1 MKKILRYFL
10 FTLAG
15 VLGLLL
21 VIWLVFEGSNA
32 LSNSRLADKL
42 TSKATLTQQG
52 HQFRDLNANG
62 QLDPYEDA
70 REPIEARIEDLLSQ
84 MTLAEKAGLMW
95 HPSIGMGM
103 DGSVLNRPSPEALF
117 FGSTLDLVVGKEI
130 RHFNLFKIADPEA
143 HATWYNAL
151 QKMAEEDRLGI
162 PVTISTDPRHAAG
175 NFIAG
180 GLLDS
185 RFSKWPEPLGM
196 AAIGDSLAMLEFARI
211 ANLEYRAVGMKTAL
225 HPMADLATEP
235 RWARTNGT
243 FGEDPALAAKMTAAY
258 ILGFQGDSLGPAS
271 VACMTKHWPGGGPQK
286 DGDDAHFRYG
296 KDQVYPGGQ
305 FELHMKV
312 FEAAFG
318 AGTAMIMPYYGV
330 PNDQQSMEEVG
341 FNFNRYVITD
351 LLRQRYGFD
360 GIVCT
365 DWSVLKDVGIP
376 GVIEFPAKNYGV
388 EELTLQGRILKA
400 IEAGVDQFGG
410 DQLPEEIVAL
420 VESGQL
426 SEARVDESAR
436 RLLRA
441 KFQMGLFDDPYVDVA
456 QVSKV
461 VASPEFVAKGKAAQR
476 RSIVLLKNDSIEAG
490 QPLLPLAAGKKIYVE
505 GLDAATLAGLANV
518 VADPAEAELAILH
531 LATPW
536 DPRDSDFIESMF
548 HQGRL
553 HFEPEERDRL
563 LAIMA
568 QVPTVL
574 VMKVDRPPVIPELAA
589 ASRGLLA
596 HFGVEEDAVV
606 DVVFGKAS
614 PEGRLPV
621 EFPSSPEALT
631 QQKEDV
637 PYDSPNPLFPF
648 GAGLRYGGTA
658 MPQPGTLEN

>member
-1 MKKILRYFL
+1 MKKFLRYVL
-10 FTLAG
+10 FVLAG
-15 VLGLLL
+15 LLGLLL
-21 VIWLVFEGSNA
+21 VLWLGYEGVNA
-32 LSNSRLADKL
+32 FGNSQLEGQL
-42 TSKATLTQQG
+42 TAKPTLTEGG
-52 HQFRDLNANG
+52 HSFRDLNANG
-62 QLDPYEDA
+62 RLDPYEDSRQPVQA
-70 REPIEARIEDLLSQ
+70 RVEDLLSQ

-95 HPSIGMGM
+95 HPPIGMGM

-117 FGSTLDLVVGKEI
+117 VGSTLDLVVGKEI
-130 RHFNLFKIADPEA
+130 RHFNLFKIAEPVA

-151 QKMAEEDRLGI
+151 QKMAEQDRLGI

-211 ANLEYRAVGMKTAL
+211 ASQEYRAVGMRTAL

-258 ILGFQGDSLGPAS
+258 VLGFQGDSLGPAS

-286 DGDDAHFRYG
+286 DGEDAHFRYG

-312 FEAAFG
+312 FEAAFD

-330 PNDQQSMEEVG
+330 PNGQPGMEEVG

-351 LLRQRYGFD
+351 LLRQRYGFE

-365 DWSVLKDVGIP
+365 DWGVLKDSGVP
-376 GVIEFPAKNYGV
+376 FVIEVPAKNYGV
-388 EELTLQGRILKA
+388 EDLTLQGRILKA

-441 KFQMGLFDDPYVDVA
+441 KFQMGLFDNPYVEVA
-456 QVSKV
+456 EVSRV
-461 VASPEFVAKGKAAQR
+461 VANAEFVAKGKAAQR
-476 RSIVLLKNDSIEAG
+476 RSMVLLKNDSLQAG

-518 VADPAEAELAILH
+518 VADPAEADLAILH

-553 HFEPEERDRL
+553 HFKPAERDRL

-606 DVVFGKAS
+606 DVVFGKAA
-614 PEGRLPV
+614 PGGRLPV

-648 GAGLRYGGTA
+648 GAGLRYGDTEQSQTGT
-658 MPQPGTLEN
+658 PGN